1 MEPLG
6 TAPNIPLG
14 IEAKFPYQQETCA
27 LAPGETLLLYSD
39 GVYERQS
46 RQGERLGLPRL
57 QEVLAAAPP
66 HPAAMIT
73 TIQAALVMFGDAR
86 TLQDDMTL
94 LCAHLHADSPPTS

>member
-46 RQGERLGLPRL
+46 RQGERLGPGSFSFLR
-57 QEVLAAAPP
+57 QSRSGAR
-66 HPAAMIT
+66 HPAAEPRN
-73 TIQAALVMFGDAR
+73 VGR
-86 TLQDDMTL
+86 
-94 LCAHLHADSPPTS
+94 PPQCWCVLPIA